1 MIIIYLQYRTE
12 FDHQII
18 ITMSH
23 IREVLRLVAG
33 ESVWKAGESVWKPGD
48 MFGTTYV
55 GKKNSGH
62 LGEGVKLQMNYRGYY
77 RGYYRGSKHKNGNFE
92 VPF

>member
-1 MIIIYLQYRTE
+1 
-12 FDHQII
+12 
-18 ITMSH
+18 MSH

-62 LGEGVKLQMNYRGYY
+62 LGEGVKL
-77 RGYYRGSKHKNGNFE
+77 
-92 VPF
+92 